1 MATLVVYLDLSKAYD
16 SIVPA
21 ILLHKIYHIGFR
33 GNLAYYLQNFLTN
46 KRTIQTRIGRTLSNV
61 YEITTGLPQGS
72 CISPLL
78 FNIMINDIFE
88 RLDDDIHFSIYAD
101 DIAIWAQGQSI
112 EQISQKL

>member
-46 KRTIQTRIGRTLSNV
+46 KRKEPSKRESEEPYQMSMRSQLAYLKAAVSHHC
-61 YEITTGLPQGS
+61 Y
-72 CISPLL
+72 
-78 FNIMINDIFE
+78 
-88 RLDDDIHFSIYAD
+88 SI
-101 DIAIWAQGQSI
+101 
-112 EQISQKL
+112 